1 MFTAWPLTPAAPF
14 AQKTAS
20 ERKRSCPSRG
30 MKRFLLLLRAS
41 REAGPG
47 VSDFCGR
54 RAIVPTTPSVLWAP
68 VQARCLPHLLGRRA
82 SGRLAFAGL
91 QTQEGRRCHR
101 RGSSQGF
108 LGRVPQS
115 PEEVRGASRDPV
127 SPPRMETAVAPGFLG
142 ATGRQRQ
149 AGAKGPARAWVAL
162 SECHDLYAHLSPA
175 VPRRPVPRAKVRLCG

>member
-41 REAGPG
+41 RGAGPG

-54 RAIVPTTPSVLWAP
+54 GAIVPTTPSVLWAP

-82 SGRLAFAGL
+82 SGRLAFACP
-91 QTQEGRRCHR
+91 QTREGRRCHR
-101 RGSSQGF
+101 RGFLPRF
-108 LGRVPQS
+108 LGSGPTESGGSEGGQQGPGFS
-115 PEEVRGASRDPV
+115 PVNGNGRSTWLPGGHR
-127 SPPRMETAVAPGFLG
+127 ETA
-142 ATGRQRQ
+142 TR
-149 AGAKGPARAWVAL
+149 GAKGPARTWVAL

>member
-20 ERKRSCPSRG
+20 ERKLSCPSRG

-41 REAGPG
+41 RGAGPG
-47 VSDFCGR
+47 VSDFFARG
-54 RAIVPTTPSVLWAP
+54 AIVPTTPSVLWAP

-127 SPPRMETAVAPGFLG
+127 SPP
-142 ATGRQRQ
+142 
-149 AGAKGPARAWVAL
+149 
-162 SECHDLYAHLSPA
+162 
-175 VPRRPVPRAKVRLCG
+175 